1 MTPSTGFSTGEWQD
15 QQKKQQPAAAPT
27 TGQQQPTAAPQQ
39 PATPPPAPQTW
50 GQHNTQH
57 QERQRSYYGQS
68 QPQVN
73 PMSQQAQIQ
82 RTQQPQATPL
92 QQAAT
97 QQQSSVGPYLN
108 RTPVGSA
115 PAGGIGDSSWAPADF
130 SFAGGAS
137 MPKEATFGAPS
148 GNALG
153 AAAQQSRAISQP
165 GSFLQDAQV
174 DPLPP
179 EMPQEMPKP
188 QTAHHAM
195 PQQTLRPPRSY
206 YGQ

>member
-1 MTPSTGFSTGEWQD
+1 MTPSSAFSTGEWQD
-15 QQKKQQPAAAPT
+15 QQKKQQPAAP
-27 TGQQQPTAAPQQ
+27 GAAPQQ

-50 GQHNTQH
+50 GQHNTQQ
-57 QERQRSYYGQS
+57 QERQRSYYGQ
-68 QPQVN
+68 
-73 PMSQQAQIQ
+73 QAP
-82 RTQQPQATPL
+82 QQPQQMPA
-92 QQAAT
+92 QAAGGYGMPMAQAPQPVQVQPT
-97 QQQSSVGPYLN
+97 Q
-108 RTPVGSA
+108 A
-115 PAGGIGDSSWAPADF
+115 PPAADPEPM
-130 SFAGGAS
+130 G
-137 MPKEATFGAPS
+137 ATFGAPQS
-148 GNALG
+148 NAV
-153 AAAQQSRAISQP
+153 SQP